1 MAEFD
6 FSKVQ
11 AKKSEKVPA
20 LVRSRSSKP
29 NPLAPQYDISAK
41 DSNSEGYGSWQY
53 LDLPGKVETQTVTSA
68 DGKTTEK
75 TTYGNVV
82 KQAQNLL
89 RQAAAA
95 KDKGVSFRV
104 EEGNDKNKLPAG
116 TLRLHYQA
124 KPKRGSDH

>member
-20 LVRSRSSKP
+20 LTRARSSKP
-29 NPLAPQYDISAK
+29 NPLAAQYDISNK
-41 DSNSEGYGSWQY
+41 DSNTEGYGSWQY
-53 LDLPGKVETQTVTSA
+53 LDLPGKVETVT
-68 DGKTTEK
+68 DGQGKEK
-75 TTYGNVV
+75 TTYGNVI
-82 KQAQNLL
+82 KQAQNFL

-104 EEGNDKNKLPAG
+104 EEANDKNKLPAG